1 METMVG
7 NITHYFP
14 KIGVAVIMLKGDLA
28 NGDEIHIKGAHSDFC
43 QTVASMQVEHK
54 TIANAAKGQ
63 DIGIKVSQNVH
74 AGDVVY
80 KVG

>member
-1 METMVG
+1 V
-7 NITHYFP
+7 
-14 KIGVAVIMLKGDLA
+14 
-28 NGDEIHIKGAHSDFC
+28 HSDFC

-63 DIGIKVSQNVH
+63 DIGMKVSQNVH
-74 AGDVVY
+74 SGDAVY